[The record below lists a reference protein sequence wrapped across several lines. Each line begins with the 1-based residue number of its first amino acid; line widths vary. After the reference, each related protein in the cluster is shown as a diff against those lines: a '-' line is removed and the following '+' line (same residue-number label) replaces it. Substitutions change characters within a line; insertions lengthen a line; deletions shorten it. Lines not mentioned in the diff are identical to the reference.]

1 MRIVSLSGTRGSGK
15 TTVIKELI
23 SVLATR
29 GKRSAVIV
37 NEDGEILYDED
48 FTSSRQIVVEH
59 LRGG

>member
-1 MRIVSLSGTRGSGK
+1 MRIVSISGTIDSGK

-23 SVLATR
+23 TILTAQ

-37 NEDGEILYDED
+37 NEDGEETYDD
-48 FTSSRQIVVEH
+48 GFINSHQISVEH

>member
-1 MRIVSLSGTRGSGK
+1 MRLVSISGTIDSGK

-23 SVLATR
+23 TILAVQ

-37 NEDGEILYDED
+37 NEDGEETYDD
-48 FTSSRQIVVEH
+48 DYISSRQISVEH